1 MDLEELARLD
11 RAHVL
16 HPISEFRRHEKQG
29 PRIVTDGKGIRVQ
42 IDGRWVIDGL
52 SGLFNINIGHGRTEI
67 ADAVAA
73 QMRKHAYYPSFWD
86 FSSEP
91 AIRLAERVVGLLPQ
105 DRSLRHVLFTTGGSD
120 ANEAN
125 FKIARFYHAVRG
137 EVSRQKIVSRGHS
150 FHGMTRAAGS
160 ATMLPAYHVLSERDA
175 VHVRAASNYC
185 LRCDLGKDPT
195 TCNIACADDIGA
207 VIEREG
213 PSTVAAVIAEPV
225 LGTGGIVPPPS
236 GYFERLAEV
245 CNRYG
250 VLLILDEVITGFGRT
265 GRWFG
270 MEHFGIQP
278 DLVSFAKGI
287 TSGYLPLGGVAV
299 SDRVYEGLRDASPQG
314 QNFMFGLTYNNH
326 PTSCAAALANLDILE
341 RENMVENARDVG
353 QYLLAELHKAFAGHP
368 LVAQIRGI
376 GMLAAIET
384 AQPGTTQPVGGQT
397 MHYTRAIAQALYE
410 RGLIARALW
419 DNIALS
425 PPLCTTRDEVDE
437 IVSTLVAGFADVT
450 PRFLEV

>member
-1 MDLEELARLD
+1 MDLEELIRLD

-16 HPISEFRRHEKQG
+16 HPISEFRRHEQQG
-29 PRIVTDGKGIRVQ
+29 PRIVTDGRGIRIQ

-52 SGLFNINIGHGRTEI
+52 SGLFNINVGHGRHEI
-67 ADAVAA
+67 ADAVAE
-73 QMRKHAYYPSFWD
+73 QMRRHAYYPSFWD
-86 FSSEP
+86 FSNEP
-91 AIRLAERVVGLLPQ
+91 AIRLAERLVRLFPA
-105 DRSLRHVLFTTGGSD
+105 DRGLRHMLFTTGGSD

-125 FKIARFYHAVRG
+125 FKITRFYHAVRG
-137 EVSRQKIVSRGHS
+137 EQSRQKILSRGHS

-160 ATMLPAYHVLSERDA
+160 ATTLPAYHVLAETDA
-175 VHVRAASNYC
+175 MHVRSASPYC
-185 LRCDLGKDPT
+185 LRCDLGKDRA
-195 TCNIACADDIGA
+195 TCNVACADDVGA

-213 PSTVAAVIAEPV
+213 PHTVAAVIAEPV

-245 CNRYG
+245 CERYG

-270 MEHFGIQP
+270 MEHFGIRP

-314 QNFMFGLTYNNH
+314 QSFMFGLTYNNH
-326 PTSCAAALANLDILE
+326 PTTCAAALANLDIVE
-341 RENMVENARDVG
+341 REGLVDNARDVG
-353 QYLLAELHKAFAGHP
+353 TYLLAELRKAFEGHP
-368 LVAQIRGI
+368 LVAEVRGL

-384 AQPGTTQPVGGQT
+384 AQPGTTGPVGGRPKAFT
-397 MHYTRAIAQALYE
+397 TAVAQALYE
-410 RGLIARALW
+410 RGLVARALW
-419 DNIALS
+419 ENIALS
-425 PPLCTTRDEVDE
+425 PPLCTTLEEVDE
-437 IVSTLVAGFADVT
+437 IVAILVAGFADVT
-450 PRFLEV
+450 PSFLEG